1 MISSESPFY
10 GMRIFTLYSILLKTI
25 ICNVAAD
32 VATFE
37 LHGSH
42 VQTLVKEGVMPRQT
56 PDSPV
61 QHEQVTKPQNAS
73 LQDET
78 LYTVGEV
85 AKRLRV
91 DTTTVR
97 RWIAIGTLEAVI
109 LPHKGKRQAYRIRQG
124 TLDKLLRT
132 PGSSVE

>member
-1 MISSESPFY
+1 V
-10 GMRIFTLYSILLKTI
+10 T
-25 ICNVAAD
+25 
-32 VATFE
+32 TFE

-73 LQDET
+73 QQDET

-132 PGSSVE
+132 PGSSVD

>member
-1 MISSESPFY
+1 
-10 GMRIFTLYSILLKTI
+10 
-25 ICNVAAD
+25 
-32 VATFE
+32 
-37 LHGSH
+37 
-42 VQTLVKEGVMPRQT
+42 MPRQT

-73 LQDET
+73 QQDET

-132 PGSSVE
+132 PGSSVD